1 MYHHKLDYESRI
13 MYHELSM
20 NKKYLRKYRFF
31 SSSEKGFT
39 QAPKSGA
46 GFTLIELLVVISV
59 IAVLTTL
66 LMANFVGIRQRGRD
80 GQRKSNLF
88 NIQTSLELYRADN
101 GIYPDTD
108 AFPVC
113 GSALA
118 AGATVYMQEVPCEPL
133 DDSDYS
139 YTSIDG
145 TTYTLVA
152 CLENEN
158 DSDADGDV
166 DYQASGCAT
175 PASFTLRNP

>member
-31 SSSEKGFT
+31 SSSEK
-39 QAPKSGA
+39 

-108 AFPVC
+108 AFPAC

-118 AGATVYMQEVPCEPL
+118 GDNGATVYMQ
-133 DDSDYS
+133 
-139 YTSIDG
+139 TI
-145 TTYTLVA
+145 
-152 CLENEN
+152 
-158 DSDADGDV
+158 
-166 DYQASGCAT
+166 
-175 PASFTLRNP
+175 

>member
-31 SSSEKGFT
+31 SSSEK
-39 QAPKSGA
+39 

-101 GIYPDTD
+101 GVYPDTD
-108 AFPVC
+108 AFPTC
-113 GSALA
+113 GNSLA
-118 AGATVYMQEVPCEPL
+118 GDNGATVYMQEVPCEPL
-133 DDSDYS
+133 DDSDYT
-139 YTSIDG
+139 YISIDG
-145 TTYTLVA
+145 TTYTLVG

-158 DSDADGDV
+158 DSDADD
-166 DYQASGCAT
+166 DADFQASGCAT

>member
-1 MYHHKLDYESRI
+1 MKRNFSPLTSH
-13 MYHELSM
+13 LSPT
-20 NKKYLRKYRFF
+20 K
-31 SSSEKGFT
+31 
-39 QAPKSGA
+39 

-101 GIYPDTD
+101 GIYPDTTT
-108 AFPVC
+108 FPAC
-113 GSALA
+113 GSALVG
-118 AGATVYMQEVPCEPL
+118 GATVYMQEIPCDPL
-133 DDSDYS
+133 DGSDYA

-152 CLENEN
+152 CLENAN
-158 DSDADGDV
+158 DADRDDDL

-175 PASFTLRNP
+175 PSSFTLRNP